1 TAQAAR
7 PRDRGRCRS
16 LRAAPAW
23 DTPQPSGASVQ
34 SDRRGRLVPPA
45 CAAAAVPHCYPG
57 LPPGG
62 WQAAAAPQVVTER
75 ATESRAGPELPPA
88 ATKRADVAG
97 RAGAVPVRIAVGP

>member
-1 TAQAAR
+1 QAAR

-23 DTPQPSGASVQ
+23 DTPQTSGASVP
-34 SDRRGRLVPPA
+34 SEPRGRLVPPA

-62 WQAAAAPQVVTER
+62 WQAATAPQVVTGR
-75 ATESRAGPELPPA
+75 ATESQAWPQVPPA
-88 ATKRADVAG
+88 EMKRADVAG